1 MEAFRTDD
9 DNVSYRERC
18 GLIIYTIREEKKV
31 IFDLKLSKT
40 PFDVI
45 TMPIKI
51 QINELR
57 LG

>member
-1 MEAFRTDD
+1 M
-9 DNVSYRERC
+9 
-18 GLIIYTIREEKKV
+18 IIYTIREEKKV